1 MKVLVLDDSVDD
13 LMQIRRVLSDMPDI
27 EASYLQDPAKAL
39 SSMREDLVDVLIS
52 DINMPEMSGIELIDQ
67 LRELEGDGDARL
79 PTIFLTGASSEK
91 QAESLLK
98 GGDVVLVKPVV
109 PPVLQAQL
117 KAFERLVM
125 QRRKL
130 LDENQGLKRDV
141 VVDELTGLMN
151 ARGLQGALAERLP
164 SAENL
169 CVLAIDI
176 ENLGA
181 YIDHH
186 GRTHGEVAI
195 QTVAAA
201 VRFSVN
207 MDTDFA
213 VRYGGQEFVVCLPN
227 QGVGEARA
235 VAQTIIDTLDE
246 LEVTTPSNTQG
257 KLTVGIGMAVG
268 PATADCFDTL
278 LEQADY
284 AMGAAKAAGH
294 SQIAFYR
301 MSGKPVV
308 YTTNANS

>member
-1 MKVLVLDDSVDD
+1 M
-13 LMQIRRVLSDMPDI
+13 
-27 EASYLQDPAKAL
+27 
-39 SSMREDLVDVLIS
+39 
-52 DINMPEMSGIELIDQ
+52 
-67 LRELEGDGDARL
+67 
-79 PTIFLTGASSEK
+79 
-91 QAESLLK
+91 
-98 GGDVVLVKPVV
+98 V

-117 KAFERLVM
+117 KAFERLVV

-130 LDENQGLKRDV
+130 LDENHGLKRDV

-151 ARGLQGALAERLP
+151 ARGLQDALAERLP

-207 MDTDFA
+207 IDTDFA
-213 VRYGGQEFVVCLPN
+213 IRSGGQEFVVCLPD
-227 QGVGEARA
+227 QGVGEART

-246 LEVTTPSNTQG
+246 LEVTTPSNTQAIDRG
-257 KLTVGIGMAVG
+257 YRHGRRS
-268 PATADCFDTL
+268 CYSRL
-278 LEQADY
+278 L
-284 AMGAAKAAGH
+284 
-294 SQIAFYR
+294 
-301 MSGKPVV
+301 
-308 YTTNANS
+308 